1 MKELNLKIRRLL
13 EQDVPTNAIVDHLGC
28 DVKAVYRQR
37 HLLNKAKKKKGK
49 VRAYVRRVPKHP
61 DQTQIVEAY
70 ERTVR
75 TPEDKLFKPD
85 GEPKAFVA
93 PRSLDRAAEITA
105 SQKAVDQFVADALGR
120 RLDEAIA
127 KNYELVEEIRR
138 LDTVIQYLEAKIS
151 RMMK

>member
-1 MKELNLKIRRLL
+1 MKELSIKIRKLL
-13 EQDVPTNAIVDHLGC
+13 EQDAPTNAIVDHLGC
-28 DVKAVYRQR
+28 DPKEVYRQR
-37 HLLNKAKKKKGK
+37 HLMKKAKKKKGV
-49 VRAYVRRVPKHP
+49 VRAYVRRVPRHP
-61 DQTQIVEAY
+61 DQTQIIEAH
-70 ERTVR
+70 ERGVR
-75 TPEDKLFKPD
+75 TPGD
-85 GEPKAFVA
+85 KAFVA
-93 PRSLDRAAEITA
+93 PRSLDIAAEVTA